1 MTWSVRLTKPPNDIV
16 TTTISSLT
24 QEQVGQIDD
33 LWEGILQE
41 TQQPDADWNWN
52 YKLRLAVN
60 DDRYEVYGIELE
72 ALLQGVILLETQRNG
87 WRLGSS
93 GAVLRRFTSKPSN
106 VCTGTW
112 SS

>member
-72 ALLQGVILLETQRNG
+72 ALLQGVILLETQWHRS
-87 WRLGSS
+87 WLPQ
-93 GAVLRRFTSKPSN
+93 RFPLVYVEYLASAP
-106 VCTGTW
+106 
-112 SS
+112 